1 MRFSIV
7 IHYERLALFAFL
19 CIIFSNY
26 WKYALDIME
35 PGPTE
40 RQRSAPRHQIH
51 TISYSEC
58 TFVLRWSPIGSVALT
73 HYRRRICIFVIGIST
88 LGARMAKE
96 KQASW
101 SLCFWSSL
109 KSPVPLEIN
118 RPVYVTHMKPKRSF
132 AVMMT
137 CIESHR
143 VYSYERTTMTRRYES
158 ALRMRFLGGDI

>member
-1 MRFSIV
+1 M
-7 IHYERLALFAFL
+7 IHYERLALFNNFAFL
-19 CIIFSNY
+19 SIIFSKY

-35 PGPTE
+35 PGPME
-40 RQRSAPRHQIH
+40 RQRSAPMLSHQIN

-73 HYRRRICIFVIGIST
+73 HYWRICIFVIGIST

-96 KQASW
+96 MQASW

-118 RPVYVTHMKPKRSF
+118 KPVYVTHMKPKRSF

-143 VYSYERTTMTRRYES
+143 VYSYERITMTRRYES
-158 ALRMRFLGGDI
+158 VLRMRFLGGDI